1 MSKLL
6 NDDWQVSPCE
16 RQDIRDFIE
25 QYHYSK
31 NINGVK
37 SNYCFKLLY
46 KGTIVGAMLY
56 GTLGMANAWKKY
68 GDREEDVLELRRLVL
83 IDDTPRNAESF
94 FIGHTL
100 RWLKAHTE
108 VKTIVS
114 YADPNYG
121 HSGVIYRATNFQHV
135 GMTSK
140 GRVIMWNNK
149 KYHDKTIR
157 TKYKGELK
165 PFALKVKE
173 ALDRGEAYYVTQE
186 PKHIYVKHLRKQ
198 KKSTNQNLLNPKD
211 TI

>member
-1 MSKLL
+1 MTKLL
-6 NDDWQVSPCE
+6 NGEWTVEPCE
-16 RQDIRDFIE
+16 RKEVKDFIE
-25 QYHYSK
+25 KHHYSK

-37 SNYCFKLLY
+37 SNYCFKLLQNG
-46 KGTIVGAMLY
+46 KIVGAMLY

-68 GDREEDVLELRRLVL
+68 GEKEEDILELRRLVL

-94 FIGHTL
+94 FIGHTV
-100 RWLKAHTE
+100 RWLKAHTD

-140 GRVIMWNNK
+140 GRVIMWEGK

-165 PFALKVKE
+165 PFAKKVKE
-173 ALDRGEAYYVTQE
+173 ALDSGEAQYVIQE
-186 PKHIYVKHLRKQ
+186 PKHIYVLELRK
-198 KKSTNQNLLNPKD
+198 KRPTVE
-211 TI
+211 

>member
-1 MSKLL
+1 MSQLL
-6 NDDWQVSPCE
+6 NEDWTVEPCE
-16 RQDIRDFIE
+16 RIEIRDFIE
-25 QYHYSK
+25 ENHYSK

-37 SNYCFKLLY
+37 SNYCFKLLH
-46 KGTIVGAMLY
+46 KGIIVGAMLY

-68 GDREEDVLELRRLVL
+68 GESEEEVIELRRLVL

-100 RWLKAHTE
+100 RWLKAHTS

-140 GRVIMWNNK
+140 GRVIMWNGK

-173 ALDRGEAYYVTQE
+173 ALDNGEAYYVTQE
-186 PKHIYVKHLRKQ
+186 PKHIYVFKLRK
-198 KKSTNQNLLNPKD
+198 K
-211 TI
+211 